1 MMALEK
7 GQKETELMLENY
19 DKDMAKVEKR
29 AKEMATASYK
39 ERGGG
44 FLSRPSDAEL
54 TAFSKLA
61 LIEQRMKYL
70 VANANKAEDRLTQK
84 RYWKCSSTYRNY

>member
-1 MMALEK
+1 MRNNDGSEK

-29 AKEMATASYK
+29 ANDMDKASYK

-44 FLSRPSDAEL
+44 FFSRP
-54 TAFSKLA
+54 
-61 LIEQRMKYL
+61 
-70 VANANKAEDRLTQK
+70 
-84 RYWKCSSTYRNY
+84 